1 MLFFFYGPD
10 SFRVKRKVDAII
22 AGYKAKHKSGM
33 NFRYFDFSQTGELDE
48 LKNFLGAFSMFQEK
62 KLAVVENIFEA
73 DEDILA
79 GFAEYLKKEGVF
91 KTAESFLVV
100 PQLLELNNDKKKKQK
115 YSIKEGGAK
124 NLFSLLTSKES
135 QSEEFEFISGA
146 KLEQWIKKEVERI
159 GGKIE
164 LLAARKLIEFA
175 GADLWRLQNEIGKLA
190 AYKNGEAITEGDI
203 EEMVES
209 KIETDIFKMIDAL
222 AARNKILAFK
232 HLHRHLARGE
242 SEIYILTMLAY
253 QFRNLILVKSEVE
266 KGSQFGALAKKI
278 KMHPFVLRK
287 TFDQSKNFSFAALE
301 NIYEK
306 LMETDI
312 AVKSGRLESQAA
324 LDLLVAEIAG

>member
-1 MLFFFYGPD
+1 MLFFFC
-10 SFRVKRKVDAII
+10 
-22 AGYKAKHKSGM
+22 
-33 NFRYFDFSQTGELDE
+33 ELDE

-159 GGKIE
+159 GGKID
-164 LLAARKLIEFA
+164 LNAARKLIEFA

-190 AYKNGEAITEGDI
+190 AY
-203 EEMVES
+203 
-209 KIETDIFKMIDAL
+209 
-222 AARNKILAFK
+222 K

-287 TFDQSKNFSFAALE
+287 TFDQSKNFSFPALE